1 MRLHTGFVLDR
12 IASELRAAQST
23 KARRCSGGCATCTLL
38 RPQSRLQEPDM
49 LRRIEAVSTKAAA

>member
-1 MRLHTGFVLDR
+1 MDV
-12 IASELRAAQST
+12 AQ
-23 KARRCSGGCATCTLL
+23 LL